1 MQFFVSRKNTFEC
14 GLTLIELMITI
25 SIIAILMSLA
35 VPSFQSMTASSNL
48 TTATNDLVNTLAQA
62 RSNAIRR
69 GGRVTVCKSV
79 NGTQCATT
87 GNWEQGW
94 IVFND
99 TTKSGTDA
107 NVDTVAGITEA
118 ITFTAAS
125 QPGGIVINGNLAYIS
140 YAADGQTKQM
150 SGAFQGGTLRV
161 CSTNTSLS
169 NAKRARN
176 LILTGTGRIVVQAQ
190 ANVAATCPAP

>member
-1 MQFFVSRKNTFEC
+1 MMNIPPFFQLPRQDS
-14 GLTLIELMITI
+14 GLTLIELMVTI
-25 SIIAILMSLA
+25 SILAILMVVA
-35 VPSFQSMTASSNL
+35 IPSFQSMIASSNL
-48 TTATNDLVNTLAQA
+48 TTSTNDLSNTLAQA
-62 RSNAIRR
+62 RSNAIRL
-69 GGRVTVCKSV
+69 GGRVTVCKSS

-99 TTKSGTDA
+99 PTRSGTTA
-107 NVDTVAGITEA
+107 NVDADEV
-118 ITFTAAS
+118 ITFVAPA
-125 QPGGIVINGNLAYIS
+125 QRNGIVINGNLTYVS

-150 SGAFQGGTLRV
+150 SGAFQSGTLRV
-161 CSTNTSLS
+161 CNTNASLT

-176 LILTGTGRIVVQAQ
+176 LTLAGTGRIVVQAQ